1 MNSFHLS
8 ERLQAVAS
16 FVPQNSRLA
25 DIGSD
30 HAYLP
35 IHLVQEHL
43 ISFAIA
49 GEVAKGPLANAAHEI
64 QQAGLSNQIL
74 PRLADGLAAVNLD
87 DHVDAITIAGM
98 GGTLITK
105 ILTSGKAKLMEKPL
119 LILQPNV
126 NEDLV
131 RTWLMNNGYRIKAET
146 ILHDLGHTY
155 EIIVGEAVEQPVHYS
170 DLEVKFGPFLMQE
183 VNLAFRNKWQ
193 QRLDTLAKIKVNL
206 QRASHLDDAKL
217 LAVEQEIKMINEVLD
232 DES

>member
-8 ERLQAVAS
+8 ERLQTVAS
-16 FVPQNSRLA
+16 YVPRNSRLA

-49 GEVAKGPLANAAHEI
+49 GEVAKGPLANAVHEI
-64 QQAGLSNQIL
+64 NQAGLNNQIL

-105 ILTSGKAKLMEKPL
+105 ILTDGKDKLVEKPL
-119 LILQPNV
+119 LVLQPNV
-126 NEDLV
+126 NEDIV
-131 RTWLMNNGYRIKAET
+131 RTWLMHNGYRIKAET

-155 EIIVGEAVEQPVHYS
+155 EIIVGEAVTQPVQYTE
-170 DLEVKFGPFLMQE
+170 LEIKFGPFLMQE
-183 VNLAFRNKWQ
+183 TNSAFQHKWQ

-206 QRASHLDDAKL
+206 QRAHQTDEAKL